1 MEACLLIM
9 LCVLIVPL
17 WDYFQEA
24 RAPEFDD
31 YRDRLAAMPPA
42 QRAAAIGDLRDSA
55 RKSLHPPRFVRPD
68 GRAMRET
75 CRRKE
80 RLALQLARHFE
91 VQPD

>member
-1 MEACLLIM
+1 MEVCLLIM

-17 WDYFQEA
+17 WDYFQRAE
-24 RAPEFDD
+24 APEFDD

-42 QRAAAIGDLRDSA
+42 QRDAAIVDLRDSA

-75 CRRKE
+75 YRRKE
-80 RLALQLARHFE
+80 RLALELAQHFDVRHN
-91 VQPD
+91 